1 MTVSDRD
8 RRALILLGVAAAIS
22 GAVYVWPEGS
32 AAAMP
37 TAGSIPQAERRL
49 SQLREVAATI
59 PGRQKVLE
67 DATRAL
73 AEQERGLLKADTGP
87 QAQALLLQLARKL
100 ARAQS
105 PPIEFQQTEIQPVA
119 PIGKD
124 YSEVAASISFV
135 CRIEQLINLIAD
147 LSAQPELLATRD
159 LQIRSGDA
167 KQKTLNVRVTVAGLI
182 PRSLA
187 GEQGGAGR

>member
-1 MTVSDRD
+1 
-8 RRALILLGVAAAIS
+8 
-22 GAVYVWPEGS
+22 
-32 AAAMP
+32 
-37 TAGSIPQAERRL
+37 
-49 SQLREVAATI
+49 
-59 PGRQKVLE
+59 
-67 DATRAL
+67 
-73 AEQERGLLKADTGP
+73 
-87 QAQALLLQLARKL
+87 
-100 ARAQS
+100 
-105 PPIEFQQTEIQPVA
+105 
-119 PIGKD
+119 
-124 YSEVAASISFV
+124 V